1 MYAAMQAG
9 CRTHYGGKQEMMAQE
24 RHVGHLNVV
33 AHLMD
38 LAAGM
43 IVDVDIL
50 LLCDSKEG
58 FMVQPAGRYC

>member
-1 MYAAMQAG
+1 MRAG
-9 CRTHYGGKQEMMAQE
+9 CQTHDRGKQEMMAQE
-24 RHVGHLNVV
+24 RHVCHFNVV

-43 IVDVDIL
+43 IVNVDIL

-58 FMVQPAGRYC
+58 FMVQPAGRYCQKC